1 MKIVFLSLILTI
13 SSLFPQSSEVFRQ
26 RRATIHHQLLGR
38 SAMILFTANIH
49 MRNGDVGFDFRPD
62 NDYWYLTGHDE
73 PGGILMMISRKLYST
88 TNVEINKE
96 ILFVLP
102 RNPKIE
108 VWTGRRLGVE
118 GVKRE
123 LGFNL
128 SEPVD
133 SFEVRLE
140 NLLPYIDTLYTNII
154 SPNRFG
160 VPAIVTDILEN
171 YDLTNIEQK
180 NVGDFIHAMRHV
192 KSDEEVKYL
201 QKAIDVTG
209 KALEEAMM
217 LTKPGLKENNI
228 EAAIEF
234 IYRDAGCERPGF
246 PSIVGSGPNS
256 TILHYTKNN
265 RTMKDGDL
273 LLMDIGAEYN
283 MYTADIS
290 RTIPVNGR
298 FSESQAELY
307 SYVFDAQQTV
317 FDSVQVGMTIKDI
330 HLIGKE
336 YLTEKEFGQYFIHGI
351 GHWLGLDVHDVGGHH
366 APIKIG
372 SVFTIEPGI
381 YIAED
386 DTTADERYR
395 GIGIRIEDVVLMT
408 EDGPMWLSNGI
419 PKKIKEIE
427 RIMRRRAKRIR

>member
-123 LGFNL
+123 LGFNS

-140 NLLPYIDTLYTNII
+140 NLED
-154 SPNRFG
+154 G
-160 VPAIVTDILEN
+160 WE
-171 YDLTNIEQK
+171 
-180 NVGDFIHAMRHV
+180 
-192 KSDEEVKYL
+192 
-201 QKAIDVTG
+201 
-209 KALEEAMM
+209 
-217 LTKPGLKENNI
+217 LKE
-228 EAAIEF
+228 
-234 IYRDAGCERPGF
+234 
-246 PSIVGSGPNS
+246 
-256 TILHYTKNN
+256 
-265 RTMKDGDL
+265 
-273 LLMDIGAEYN
+273 
-283 MYTADIS
+283 
-290 RTIPVNGR
+290 
-298 FSESQAELY
+298 
-307 SYVFDAQQTV
+307 
-317 FDSVQVGMTIKDI
+317 
-330 HLIGKE
+330 
-336 YLTEKEFGQYFIHGI
+336 
-351 GHWLGLDVHDVGGHH
+351 
-366 APIKIG
+366 
-372 SVFTIEPGI
+372 
-381 YIAED
+381 
-386 DTTADERYR
+386 
-395 GIGIRIEDVVLMT
+395 
-408 EDGPMWLSNGI
+408 
-419 PKKIKEIE
+419 
-427 RIMRRRAKRIR
+427 

>member
-1 MKIVFLSLILTI
+1 MKITILSLILLI
-13 SSLFPQSSEVFRQ
+13 SSLLPQSVEVFSQ
-26 RRATIHHQLLGR
+26 RRETILQQLHGR
-38 SAMILFTANIH
+38 SAMILFTASIH
-49 MRNGDVGFDFRPD
+49 MRNGDVAFDFRPD

-73 PGGILMMISRKLYST
+73 PGGILMMISNDLLSA
-88 TNVEINKE
+88 TNLDSNNE

-108 VWTGRRLGVE
+108 VWTGRRLGIE

-123 LGFNL
+123 LGFNS

-133 SFEVRLE
+133 SFEVRLK
-140 NLLPYIDTLYTNII
+140 NLIPSIDTLYTNIT
-154 SPNRFG
+154 SPSRSG
-160 VPAIVTDILEN
+160 IPVIITDILDN

-180 NVGDFIHAMRHV
+180 SVGDFTHSMRHV
-192 KSDEEVKYL
+192 KTDEEVMFL
-201 QKAIDVTG
+201 QKAIDITG
-209 KALEEAMM
+209 EALKEAMM

-234 IYRDAGCERPGF
+234 IYRDFGCERPGF
-246 PSIVGSGPNS
+246 PSIIGSGPNS
-256 TILHYTKNN
+256 TILHYIKNN
-265 RTMKDGDL
+265 RMMEEGDL
-273 LLMDIGAEYN
+273 LLMDVGAEYN

-298 FSESQAELY
+298 YSEPQAKLY
-307 SYVFDAQQTV
+307 SYVLEAQQTV
-317 FDSVQVGMTIKDI
+317 FDSVRVGMTIKDLNMI
-330 HLIGKE
+330 AKE
-336 YLTEKEFGQYFIHGI
+336 YLSERGFGKYFIHGI
-351 GHWLGLDVHDVGGHH
+351 GHWLGLDVHDVGGRQT
-366 APIKIG
+366 AIKTG

-381 YIAED
+381 YISED

-408 EDGPMWLSNGI
+408 EDGPVWLSKRI

-427 RIMRRRAKRIR
+427 RIMRRKAKRIR